1 MNDIRIPFDKG
12 SLDEIETDGTAT
24 QDGADGDP
32 GAASQNIYAKEAK
45 LERNLLI
52 GLIKLLL

>member
-24 QDGADGDP
+24 QDGVDAEP
-32 GAASQNIYAKEAK
+32 GTASQNIYAKEAK
-45 LERNLLI
+45 
-52 GLIKLLL
+52 